1 MRKPILLSVLVLI
14 LAGTAGAALAGNDG
28 RQRFNI
34 DAPRDQWM
42 SVAQIAEKYEA
53 QGFKVRQVEL
63 DDGVYEIYAVNA
75 QGLRLEAY
83 VHPVTGEILAH
94 DNDD

>member
-14 LAGTAGAALAGNDG
+14 LAGTAGAALADNDD
-28 RQRFNI
+28 RKRFNI
-34 DAPRDQWM
+34 DASRDQWM

-63 DDGVYEIYAVNA
+63 DDGVYEIYATNA